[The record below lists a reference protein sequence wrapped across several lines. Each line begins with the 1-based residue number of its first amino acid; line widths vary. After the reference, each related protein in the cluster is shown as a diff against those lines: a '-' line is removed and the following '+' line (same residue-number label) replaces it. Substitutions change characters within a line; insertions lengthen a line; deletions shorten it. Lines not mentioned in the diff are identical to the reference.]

1 MKQYGKLAILGLTL
15 ATVGMSSAQTITHW
29 LDRQI
34 HGTARHLTPR
44 HHKPGEPSYAN
55 RPNLNYVYV
64 EEVNGGYL
72 CTAYTDD
79 GRKIRKFY
87 PYSKVERFG

>member
-1 MKQYGKLAILGLTL
+1 MKQYGKLTILGLVL
-15 ATVGMSSAQTITHW
+15 ATAAMSSAQTVTHW

-34 HGTARHLTPR
+34 HGTARHVTPR
-44 HHKPGEPSYAN
+44 HHKPEPGFAN
-55 RPNLNYVYV
+55 RNLNYVYV
-64 EEVNGGYL
+64 EEVRGGYR

-79 GRKIRKFY
+79 GRKVTKFY